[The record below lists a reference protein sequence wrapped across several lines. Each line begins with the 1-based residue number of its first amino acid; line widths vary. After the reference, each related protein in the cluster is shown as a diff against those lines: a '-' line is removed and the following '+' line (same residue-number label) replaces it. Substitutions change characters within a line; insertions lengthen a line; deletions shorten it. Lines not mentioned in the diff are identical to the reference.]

1 MAGLRSSRNEGA
13 RHRGR
18 RARRDIRPGQS
29 GSPVSGWCSPGGF
42 PSPTARWSCGPSPV
56 NHVAVLIGRNG
67 RQPHRALRNC
77 VDQRARSAPCG
88 RRRSGARGP
97 AAPRRPRR
105 PNVSVGSG
113 TNLEVVNGGSQ
124 ALTNAHLGTL
134 DGERFAPYRGQSYG
148 VDRVNY
154 PCWPT
159 RPRASAIGSHGVL
172 NLWRSGPGAVSR
184 ASRVRGGWRG
194 SHAPAPRPIGRTWPA
209 ITSFSN
215 ADRSGSVLGHLQR
228 GSVAVHVGR
237 NHGKLGNT
245 SCGLVRQQ
253 RQYRRAA
260 PACPRAT
267 APLDHCAL

>member
-1 MAGLRSSRNEGA
+1 MEWFSVCWPPTRIAVSSFPMSLLAWLAFGGHAMKA
-13 RHRGR
+13 R
-18 RARRDIRPGQS
+18 AIAVAALVATYVWPS

-134 DGERFAPYRGQSYG
+134 DGSDSRLTAGRVMAWIARINRVGLRVPGLLPSDPTVYFIYGDPVLAPCRG
-148 VDRVNY
+148 RV
-154 PCWPT
+154 
-159 RPRASAIGSHGVL
+159 
-172 NLWRSGPGAVSR
+172 VSR
-184 ASRVRGGWRG
+184 RMARRY
-194 SHAPAPRPIGRTWPA
+194 APAPRPIGRRWPA

-228 GSVAVHVGR
+228 GSVAVHEGEIT
-237 NHGKLGNT
+237 GNSET
-245 SCGLVRQQ
+245 RVGLVR
-253 RQYRRAA
+253 
-260 PACPRAT
+260 
-267 APLDHCAL
+267 